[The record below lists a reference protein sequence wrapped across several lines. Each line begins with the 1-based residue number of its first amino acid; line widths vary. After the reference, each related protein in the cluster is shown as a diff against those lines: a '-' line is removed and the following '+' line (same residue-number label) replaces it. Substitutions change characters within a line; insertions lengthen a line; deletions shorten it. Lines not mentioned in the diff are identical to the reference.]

1 MAQNKLPTEE
11 ELLSRGTVV
20 SDFGGLPPA
29 APTQA
34 IQPTATTASGLPTE
48 AELLARG
55 QVVSAAG
62 PAAVAPPSLTPGQR
76 LQREA
81 GLALRAP
88 VQAAGSYLDIVGA
101 PLAVGLNRLFP
112 NEGGQPRFQTPS
124 QNLSYLLNA
133 AGVPQP
139 ASGAERISGTMQQRA
154 YETIGPAA
162 LAKNIVNQGTRLVGS
177 QPVQNVLR
185 QIGANPMATTVASTA
200 GAGAG
205 QGLRELG
212 VSEPVAT
219 AADIATGA
227 LFTPFTQRISNAAM
241 GNLTEQGRRAEA
253 LAAKA
258 KAEGVNLSAGDLGS
272 RAAQRVEEFTQDIM
286 LSGREAMMQKT
297 GEQIKAALTRLDKD
311 VDLGTSTGKALI
323 GTLRNQY
330 NTAKGIASSNYNK
343 VSTLLDQVPGTNRV
357 PTPKFAEEAKAFL
370 KEFPKYLDRED
381 VPTSTK
387 NVLSALASGNVKNVV
402 FNYDSAREVAKA
414 IGQAL
419 AQAERQSNLTGSEAM
434 ARNLKMLYGSL
445 QDDFGAW
452 ATSISKTNPAAV
464 RAYADADAYFKQTV
478 LPFRSNSTVYKA
490 VSSGTGDTEL
500 ATLSDTIMQKLLR
513 QDQPELAKLTTRLGG
528 QRAAEAEVV
537 QRATRAALDDRLAAE
552 VSPARFVNTVN
563 MQDPMTQAVLSQNPQ
578 LMQRVQNLSDIA
590 QAGRGSVQAMG
601 PTPRTG
607 IQAKNLATAAGLLN
621 PATALPTAGLLGAS
635 NLANRLSMTPAGQN
649 FVFAQGAQPGQYIL
663 PTVTGLLPNT
673 GQ

>member
-1 MAQNKLPTEE
+1 MAKNQLPTEE
-11 ELLSRGTVV
+11 ELLANGAVV
-20 SDFGGLPPA
+20 SPLGGATAAPTMQGGLP
-29 APTQA
+29 
-34 IQPTATTASGLPTE
+34 SE
-48 AELLARG
+48 ADLMAQGR
-55 QVVSAAG
+55 QVAAAG
-62 PAAVAPPSLTPGQR
+62 PAATAAPSLTTGQR

-101 PLAVGLNRLFP
+101 PIAVTLNRLFP

-139 ASGAERISGTMQQRA
+139 ASTSERISGAMQQRA

-162 LAKNIVNQGTRLVGS
+162 LAKNIATQGTRLAGS

-185 QIGANPMATTVASTA
+185 QIGANPMATTVASTV

-205 QGLRELG
+205 QVGRELG
-212 VSEPVAT
+212 LSEPVAT
-219 AADIATGA
+219 AVDIATGVA
-227 LFTPFTQRISNAAM
+227 FTPVTQRISNAAM
-241 GNLTEQGRRAEA
+241 RNLTEQGQRAEA

-297 GEQIKAALTRLDKD
+297 GEQIKNALTRLDKD

-323 GTLRNQY
+323 STLRNQY
-330 NTAKGIASSNYNK
+330 NTAKGIASSNYNS
-343 VSTLLDQVPGTNRV
+343 VAPLLDQVPGSARV
-357 PTPKFAEEAKAFL
+357 PMTEFAKQARVFL
-370 KEFPKYLDRED
+370 QEFPDYLKSPDI
-381 VPTSTK
+381 PQSTK
-387 NVLSALASGNVKNVV
+387 NLLQSLAQERGAATNIGA
-402 FNYDSAREVAKA
+402 NYESAREISKA
-414 IGQAL
+414 IGQAVS
-419 AQAERQSNLTGSEAM
+419 QANRQSKTTGSEIM
-434 ARNLKMLYGSL
+434 AGRLSTLYGAL
-445 QDDFGAW
+445 KDDFGAW
-452 ATSISKTNPAAV
+452 ATNLGKTNPAAA
-464 RAYADADAYFKQTV
+464 RAYAEADAYFKEAV
-478 LPFRSNSTVYKA
+478 LPFRSNPTIYKA
-490 VSSGTGDTEL
+490 VARGATDDEL
-500 ATLSDTIMQKLLR
+500 NTLSDTIMKKLLR

-552 VSPARFVNTVN
+552 VSPARFVNTIN

-590 QAGRGSVQAMG
+590 QAGRSSVQAMG

-621 PATALPTAGLLGAS
+621 PATTLPTAGLLGAA
-635 NLANRLSMTPAGQN
+635 NLANRVSMTPAGRSL
-649 FVFAQGAQPGQYIL
+649 VFAQGAQPGQYFL
-663 PTVTGLLPNT
+663 PALTGLLGGP